1 LQHNSDTKIKKVKSK
16 KISEGALVRVLV
28 EPHLHKDTLGII
40 IGEPTFYCSA
50 VGNEK
55 CYVYDVF
62 LIDAYDMNFV
72 NTTFNKSHKRVL
84 TDNQFEVLSHP

>member
-1 LQHNSDTKIKKVKSK
+1 MQQNSDTKIKKVKSK
-16 KISEGALVRVLV
+16 KISEGALVRILV
-28 EPHLHKDTLGII
+28 EPHLHEDTLGII

-62 LIDAYDMNFV
+62 LLPH
-72 NTTFNKSHKRVL
+72 NTSYKRVL
-84 TDNQFEVLSHP
+84 TYNQIEVLSHP